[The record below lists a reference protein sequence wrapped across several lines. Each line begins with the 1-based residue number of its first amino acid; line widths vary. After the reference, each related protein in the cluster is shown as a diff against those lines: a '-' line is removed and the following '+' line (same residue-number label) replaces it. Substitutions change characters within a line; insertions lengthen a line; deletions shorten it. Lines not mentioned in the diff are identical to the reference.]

1 MATDTT
7 DVEEGS
13 SLPSSL
19 LARIVGVELS
29 RTTLLWAALVVY
41 VEVALV
47 LLYVVTD
54 PSVITNPLILVY
66 PFVWIDLSIA
76 AVVYV
81 DRPSVSRRRLLGTGL
96 LASVYFGVLMVAG
109 GLVGLGH
116 AFHGHSHGAASVRLA
131 VSSVPPGWSPALLY
145 GGDLLR
151 VSLFPYKLVG
161 YATLSYLVFVTLLD
175 IDASVLSG
183 ALGLVSCVSCTWPIL
198 GTVLTALFGGG
209 SVVTSLA
216 TNQPY
221 GLSTLVFTTA
231 VGLLVWRPFTD
242 WTVLSW
248 IRSHT

>member
-7 DVEEGS
+7 DVEDGS
-13 SLPSSL
+13 SLLSFL
-19 LARIVGVELS
+19 LARIAGVELS
-29 RTTLLWAALVVY
+29 RTTLLWAALVLY
-41 VEVALV
+41 VEGALV
-47 LLYVVTD
+47 ALYVVAA
-54 PSVITNPLILVY
+54 PSVVTNPLILVY
-66 PFVWIDLSIA
+66 PFVWINLSIV
-76 AVVYV
+76 AVASV
-81 DRPSVSRRRLLGTGL
+81 DRPNASRRRLLGTGL
-96 LASVYFGVLMVAG
+96 LASVYFGVLVVAG

-116 AFHGHSHGAASVRLA
+116 SFHGHSHGAASVRLA
-131 VSSVPPGWSPALLY
+131 VGSIPPGWSPALLY

-161 YATLSYLVFVTLLD
+161 YAALSYLVFVTLLD

-221 GLSTLVFTTA
+221 GLSTLVFATA

-242 WTVLSW
+242 WAVLSR
-248 IRSHT
+248 IRSRT